1 MCLVGDS
8 HNYECRPKACS
19 AISLMGWRSDMT
31 FVKIGQRTLKKGEG
45 RSDLTTS
52 TESRE
57 GVLTSLRGEQKTVWT
72 FVGVSP
78 GVRWREIL
86 ITLW

>member
-31 FVKIGQRTLKKGEG
+31 FVKIGQRTLKKGG
-45 RSDLTTS
+45 RRMT
-52 TESRE
+52 
-57 GVLTSLRGEQKTVWT
+57 
-72 FVGVSP
+72 
-78 GVRWREIL
+78 
-86 ITLW
+86 